1 MAEPIRTAEELLERA
16 RAGDLEAFGA
26 LLAQYRNYARLLA
39 RTLIGTTLRLRL
51 DPSDLVQE
59 TFLEAHRDFPRFEGA
74 TEREVVAWL
83 RRILVRNLADQARR
97 QKAGLRDYRRQE
109 SLEAVLERSGAGAA
123 GDGVDGLV
131 AQRGRIAARAGRPP
145 GQRPGRAAARL
156 SRGDHPAQPGAA
168 PVRGGRRADGP
179 VRWRGPHA
187 LDPGAGAIERHPGG
201 YPMIPEGRHSLNGV
215 VPPADEGGVE
225 DELAAVLDAYLAE
238 VEAGR
243 PVDPEE
249 WVRRHPAIAGRLRA
263 CLRSL
268 HLVEA
273 AAEALAIASG
283 SDGTGPG
290 AVGVREGIAVR
301 VAAGGRARIRA
312 AERGRRGPHRRHR
325 AGRFPGRPRAGAR
338 RHGRRLRGGRALA
351 GPSRGAEGP
360 AVRRRHRPP
369 PDRPVPRRGPGR
381 LAPQPPPHRPG
392 LLGRLPGRASTT
404 TPCSSS
410 TGRRSPG

>member
-59 TFLEAHRDFPRFEGA
+59 TFLEAHWDFPRFEGA

-109 SLEAVLERSGAGAA
+109 SLEAVLERSGARVQQAMA
-123 GDGVDGLV
+123 FDGLV

-249 WVRRHPAIAGRLRA
+249 WIRRHPAIAGRLRA

-283 SDGTGPG
+283 PDGGP
-290 AVGVREGIAVR
+290 APAR
-301 VAAGGRARIRA
+301 RAPA
-312 AERGRRGPHRRHR
+312 RGRR
-325 AGRFPGRPRAGAR
+325 PGRR
-338 RHGRRLRGGRALA
+338 RRTGPDPGRRA
-351 GPSRGAEGP
+351 
-360 AVRRRHRPP
+360 
-369 PDRPVPRRGPGR
+369 
-381 LAPQPPPHRPG
+381 
-392 LLGRLPGRASTT
+392 RASRA
-404 TPCSSS
+404 TPTPSSWAISRSSASWGAAAWASS
-410 TGRRSPG
+410 TRRSSARWAVAWR